1 MGRKPDFEKKLQI
14 EKTARRLFVKK
25 GFAGTSYQQIA
36 DAMGTEKSNI
46 QRHFP
51 KKEIFVDHLFQDLLD
66 AAAKFY
72 DPVEE
77 NYFRSLYQIG
87 VIYFAFLLSPPM
99 RQFTTD
105 VLSERA
111 LTEVIIQK
119 DMQWAAEYL
128 SGFNLEEQPGF
139 RDDVALV
146 MGGVYELVY
155 QHLVG
160 GVETNPRDLM
170 SRAIELFAFTLNQ
183 PFPPMPVASVPDS
196 FVNGAVEFLLE
207 QLK

>member
-87 VIYFAFLLSPPM
+87 VIYFAFLLSPQM

-128 SGFNLEEQPGF
+128 SGFELEEQPGF

-160 GVETNPRDLM
+160 GVETDPRDLM

-183 PFPPMPVASVPDS
+183 PFPAMPVDSVPDS
-196 FVNGAVEFLLE
+196 FVEGAVEFLLE
-207 QLK
+207 QLE

>member
-1 MGRKPDFEKKLQI
+1 MGRKPDLEKKQQI
-14 EKTARRLFVKK
+14 EKTARKLFVKK

-51 KKEIFVDHLFQDLLD
+51 KKDIFVDHFFQDLLD
-66 AAAKFY
+66 AAAKY
-72 DPVEE
+72 CGPGEE

-155 QHLVG
+155 QHLAG
-160 GVETNPRDLM
+160 GVDTDPRDLM
-170 SRAIELFAFTLNQ
+170 SRAIELFAFTLHQ
-183 PFPPMPVASVPDS
+183 PFPAMPVDSVPDS